1 MTTQSPPRIVSWRYA
16 LARETDDSGEAFWTI
31 REVYLT
37 ADRTPIAWTGLIGP
51 RGDTRADIRADLLRM
66 ARALR
71 DPWLDLDADPPRFR
85 EDTP

>member
-1 MTTQSPPRIVSWRYA
+1 MTTQPPPRIVSWRYT
-16 LARETDDSGEAFWTI
+16 LARETVWTI
-31 REVYLT
+31 REVYFT
-37 ADRTPIAWTGLIGP
+37 ADRTPIAWTRPIGP

-66 ARALR
+66 GRALR